1 MTAVELLRRAHVG
14 RAVPVS
20 WAFLFL
26 VAAAIF
32 LAAITSAEQVTFS
45 VAGADL
51 NLRVAAYFGVAAVT
65 GLLSLPILVAMD
77 RRPIWLKLMLAT
89 VAWFA
94 FTALVARQSPVEW
107 LPTVV
112 RFALYFGAA
121 TICYWFGRSL
131 TDPGQ
136 VRRVS
141 RLLPL
146 AILAAA
152 AIPAVAGIA
161 EFIRGSAPIVNGAP
175 RVSGSMPTHPV
186 AYSLVLAL
194 SALAIM
200 GPAFLL
206 GRKRGAILRWIAVAV
221 LTALVFTTFT
231 RLSILLLVASGAA
244 VAALL
249 PATRRLRL
257 MRVGGALVVG
267 ASVVLL
273 AQPTFE
279 ARFTYPTPLSE
290 VIAGATQ
297 NPTPGGG
304 DPGADDGGDIGGE
317 IEVDNSIAY
326 RIMLTKYGLEY
337 LAQSPIVGHGPGSF
351 HRLFEAESGRARVAA
366 HNDFMSVAVETGLP
380 GLGLYVLT
388 LGAIVWALWR
398 RRSTGILE
406 ADALV
411 VTALVAL
418 LVVNIGAAIHNPTY
432 FVEIQLPIW
441 ILVGTALGI
450 GDRARSLAGDPAR
463 AIAEP

>member
-1 MTAVELLRRAHVG
+1 
-14 RAVPVS
+14 
-20 WAFLFL
+20 
-26 VAAAIF
+26 
-32 LAAITSAEQVTFS
+32 
-45 VAGADL
+45 
-51 NLRVAAYFGVAAVT
+51 
-65 GLLSLPILVAMD
+65 
-77 RRPIWLKLMLAT
+77 
-89 VAWFA
+89 
-94 FTALVARQSPVEW
+94 
-107 LPTVV
+107 
-112 RFALYFGAA
+112 
-121 TICYWFGRSL
+121 
-131 TDPGQ
+131 
-136 VRRVS
+136 
-141 RLLPL
+141 
-146 AILAAA
+146 
-152 AIPAVAGIA
+152 
-161 EFIRGSAPIVNGAP
+161 
-175 RVSGSMPTHPV
+175 
-186 AYSLVLAL
+186 
-194 SALAIM
+194 M

-206 GRKRGAILRWIAVAV
+206 GRTRGAILRWIAVAV

-249 PATRRLRL
+249 PAAGRVRL
-257 MRVGGALVVG
+257 MRVAGAVVVG
-267 ASVVLL
+267 AAVVLL

-279 ARFTYPTPLSE
+279 ARFTYPAPLSE
-290 VIAGATQ
+290 VISGETQ
-297 NPTPGGG
+297 SPAPS
-304 DPGADDGGDIGGE
+304 GGDIGDSGGDGGE

-326 RIMLTKYGLEY
+326 RIMLTKYGLAY

-351 HRLFEAESGRARVAA
+351 HRLFEADSGRARVAA

-411 VTALVAL
+411 ITALVAL

>member
-1 MTAVELLRRAHVG
+1 MTAVELLRRAQVG
-14 RAVPVS
+14 RAVPAS
-20 WAFLFL
+20 WAFMFL
-26 VAAAIF
+26 VAAAI
-32 LAAITSAEQVTFS
+32 LLSAITSAEQVTFS

-51 NLRVAAYFGVAAVT
+51 NLRVAAYFGVTAVT
-65 GLLSLPILVAMD
+65 GVFSLPILLAMD
-77 RRPIWLKLMLAT
+77 RRPVWLKLMLAT
-89 VAWFA
+89 VAWFT

-136 VRRVS
+136 VRRVA

-152 AIPAVAGIA
+152 AIPAAAGIA

-194 SALAIM
+194 SALAVM

-206 GRKRGAILRWIAVAV
+206 GRTRGAILRWIAVAV

-249 PATRRLRL
+249 PAAGRVRL
-257 MRVGGALVVG
+257 MRVAGAVVVG
-267 ASVVLL
+267 AAVVLL

-279 ARFTYPTPLSE
+279 ARFTYPAPLSE
-290 VIAGATQ
+290 VISGETQ
-297 NPTPGGG
+297 SPAPS
-304 DPGADDGGDIGGE
+304 GGDIGDSGGDGGE

-326 RIMLTKYGLEY
+326 RIMLTKYGLAY

-351 HRLFEAESGRARVAA
+351 HRLFEADSGRARVAA

-411 VTALVAL
+411 ITALVAL